1 MAAVGRQGTEETA
14 SPSPGV
20 GTIEAGEAAVVVET
34 VEVEARGTLDEGE
47 EAVVH

>member
-1 MAAVGRQGTEETA
+1 
-14 SPSPGV
+14 V